1 MMISSKFEYRSP
13 KDIEEAVRLYREFQ
27 GEAVYLSGGTDL
39 VPRLKLGLEKPIA
52 VIDLKRIV
60 PLTTVEDQ
68 GDWIR
73 IGALAR
79 IFDLKQN
86 TLVQSDFPALAASL
100 EATSC
105 ESLQMRGSIGGN
117 LLQNTRCLFYNQS
130 EFWRRSKGFCL
141 KMGGD
146 CCNVIP
152 DAKKCFANYCSDN
165 APALCSLSAEIELCG
180 PDGARRLNLEELY
193 TNKADK
199 PFDLQPGDILTAI
212 FVPKKK
218 SVGGYEKL
226 RVRGAIDYPLL
237 GVAFSHVNGTGKLAV
252 GAVGPRPYVVEIRQ
266 PSPDAVEAAAQAVL
280 KQARPVGNTVLDP
293 DYRKRM
299 IPVLAEK
306 LINKVIGG
314 AK

>member
-1 MMISSKFEYRSP
+1 MIASKFEFRSP

-27 GEAVYLSGGTDL
+27 GEAIYLSGGTDL
-39 VPRLKLGLEKPIA
+39 VPRMKLGLEKPKA

-73 IGALAR
+73 IGPLAR

-86 TLVQSDFPALAASL
+86 DFVRDLFPALEAAL

-105 ESLQMRGSIGGN
+105 ESLQMRGTIGGN
-117 LLQNTRCLFYNQS
+117 LLQNSRCIFYNQS

-141 KMGGD
+141 KMGGEK
-146 CCNVIP
+146 CNAVQG
-152 DAKKCFANYCSDN
+152 AKACFSNYCSDN
-165 APALCSLSAEIELCG
+165 APALCTLSTEIEIFG

-199 PFDLQPGDILTAI
+199 PFDLKPGEILTAV

-218 SVGGYEKL
+218 SIGGYEKL

-237 GVAFSHVNGTGKLAV
+237 SVAFSFVDGTGKLAV
-252 GAVGPRPYVVEIRQ
+252 GAVGPKPYVVEMRQ
-266 PSPDAVEAAAQAVL
+266 PSHDAIGEAVEAVL
-280 KQARPVGNTVLDP
+280 KQVRPVGNTVVDP

-299 IPVLAEK
+299 IPVLTGR
-306 LINKVIGG
+306 LINRVMEG